1 MSPPVPEQK
10 PQLQQPQSQQPQQ
23 QSSADSSSGSAS
35 NDSKSVTPAPS
46 AASNTSQSSA
56 PSTSNDDNLICRW
69 NACNQKFPAP
79 EALYEHICERHVGR
93 KSTNNLNLTCQWNS
107 CRTTTVKRDH
117 ITSHIRVHVPL
128 KPHKCEFCGK
138 SFKRPQ
144 DLKKHV
150 KTHAD
155 DSVLVRPSQDPQGGL
170 NYRPQPPKGPSS
182 YYDHTGQMRTNAAA
196 FAHQAGHPTGGYY
209 APQPS
214 TNYGLYFNQPP
225 INNARTEH
233 LGYSASSGY
242 DRKRTYDM
250 VDDFFGNAKR
260 RQIDPSSYAQIGRS
274 LMPLHGNISVPNG
287 PMAATEQYM
296 PQPAPAPVHAGPT
309 PSQNP
314 LAQQYYLPM
323 PSARTQ
329 KDLVHIDNILG
340 QMQDTIYENAS
351 HATAGVHIHHS
362 EGGYN
367 GYRNTPSPPTSHRSP
382 GGMHVTTDGYQPV
395 SAASM
400 ASPLTA
406 ISSTGTPAVTPPSSS
421 MSYTSGHSPSPSSSA
436 MSPQSRHGSTASV
449 MYPNLPTSLPAVNQG
464 FGHSATTTLGPS
476 FDGSERRR
484 YSGGMLQRA
493 RGGPLPLPHEDST
506 SGASTPK
513 ASESA
518 LSVGSPS
525 SESDVSDATREREEQ
540 YDRWLENMRV
550 IETLREYVRGRL
562 ERKEFVEDGEARRPS
577 NADAMDVD
585 PKSPQPPAREL
596 GTPREGSSLYPI
608 LRMPGA

>member
-1 MSPPVPEQK
+1 MSSSGSEQK
-10 PQLQQPQSQQPQQ
+10 PQLQQQQ
-23 QSSADSSSGSAS
+23 QSSSADSSSGSAS

-46 AASNTSQSSA
+46 ATSNTSQSSNA

-79 EALYEHICERHVGR
+79 EVLYEHICERHVGR

-196 FAHQAGHPTGGYY
+196 FAHQTGHPTGGYY

-225 INNARTEH
+225 INNGRAEH
-233 LGYSASSGY
+233 LGYSTHGGY

-250 VDDFFGNAKR
+250 VDDFFGSAKR
-260 RQIDPSSYAQIGRS
+260 RQIDPSSYTQIGRS

-296 PQPAPAPVHAGPT
+296 PQHAPAPVHAGHT
-309 PSQNP
+309 PGQNP

-329 KDLVHIDNILG
+329 KDLIHIDNILG
-340 QMQDTIYENAS
+340 QMQDTIYENAN
-351 HATAGVHIHHS
+351 HATAGVHIHQS
-362 EGGYN
+362 EGGFN
-367 GYRNTPSPPTSHRSP
+367 GYRNTPSPPSSHRSP
-382 GGMHVTTDGYQPV
+382 IGMHVTTDGYHPV

-449 MYPNLPTSLPAVNQG
+449 MYPTLPTSLPAVSQG

-493 RGGPLPLPHEDST
+493 RGPLPLPQPQEDM

-525 SESDVSDATREREEQ
+525 SESDTSDATREREEQ

-562 ERKEFVEDGEARRPS
+562 ERKEFVDENKSPRPS
-577 NADAMDVD
+577 HADAMDVD
-585 PKSPQPPAREL
+585 PKSPQPPSREL
-596 GTPREGSSLYPI
+596 NTPREGSSLYPI
-608 LRMPGA
+608 LRMPGS